1 MKKTIAVALGVLT
14 LGLGTVL
21 LVAAWDT
28 EDSEEAKAEFCESL
42 GELSTTVQSYE
53 GLDPATATN
62 DELEAAADDI
72 EEAWDDVI
80 DQGYDWVYAYDNE
93 LTEAYNDLY
102 WAVDGLDGD
111 NTISEN
117 IEDLEDELSAFPA
130 AYSATFDGSG
140 CTTA

>member
-1 MKKTIAVALGVLT
+1 MKKTIAVVLGVLT

-42 GELSTTVQSYE
+42 SALSATVTSYE

-62 DELEAAADDI
+62 DELDAAADDV
-72 EEAWDDVI
+72 EEAWDDVL

-102 WAVDGLDGD
+102 WAVQDLPGD
-111 NTISEN
+111 NTMSEN
-117 IEDLEDELSAFPA
+117 IDDLDEELSAFPEA
-130 AYSATFDGSG
+130 FEATFDGSG
-140 CTTA
+140 C